1 MNSVERVHTALKL
14 GITTALLLVPLRA
27 LSADDTSVPASGAE
41 RPNTVYIIADL
52 IPQRKRPEEFAHTA
66 RSKRAPFDDGLRTPI
81 LIRWDGVIATATWE
95 SPVSSIDLMPTLL
108 AIADIAENHRP
119 RLPGV
124 DLLPVCRGQLKPDDS
139 RPIFGEIY
147 PGDATSLSNPSADIA
162 YRWVRQANLKLIE
175 PHKQANGSGPW
186 GGHLQSTALFN
197 VKADPFERHDLSSL
211 AEYKQDVARL
221 RTELDR
227 WWKPNE

>member
-1 MNSVERVHTALKL
+1 M
-14 GITTALLLVPLRA
+14 
-27 LSADDTSVPASGAE
+27 
-41 RPNTVYIIADL
+41 IA
-52 IPQRKRPEEFAHTA
+52 P
-66 RSKRAPFDDGLRTPI
+66 
-81 LIRWDGVIATATWE
+81 ATWK

-124 DLLPVCRGQLKPDDS
+124 DLLPVCRGLLKPDDN

-147 PGDATSLSNPSADIA
+147 PGDATSLNNPSADIA
-162 YRWVRQANLKLIE
+162 YRWIRQANLKLIE

-186 GGHLQSTALFN
+186 GGHLQSTALFDL
-197 VKADPFERHDLSSL
+197 KADPFERHDLSNL
-211 AEYKQDVARL
+211 AEHKHHVARL

-227 WWKPNE
+227 WWKPNAATGGQPLEIADLETRVIAKADGRWFGRATVERTAEGTLVLCYRGASRHTGADGVIHVRFSSDRRSELVRRGSRARWFGDWRVPHFV